1 MGNFLRSNCVY
12 ELPDKGG
19 AGVEETELIQRS
31 QQGDL
36 DAFEQLLLRYEKK
49 VYTIAYKYM
58 GNREDASDLAQ
69 EALIKAYQSIGSF
82 RGEASFGTWIGRITA
97 NKCLDELRK
106 RKRIQVT
113 SLDEE
118 VELEEGSVQKEL
130 AAEGD
135 TPEEHTVRQETVHYV
150 QSMLEQMREEYR
162 IVLVLREL
170 EGCSYEEIAAQLSC
184 SLGTVKSRISRAR
197 SYLKEQILADRKRE
211 GSQNSGRRQRNK
223 QQAGQ

>member
-1 MGNFLRSNCVY
+1 M
-12 ELPDKGG
+12 D
-19 AGVEETELIQRS
+19 ETVLIQQS

-36 DAFEQLLLRYEKK
+36 EAFEQLLLRYEKK

-58 GNREDASDLAQ
+58 GNAEDASDMAQ

-82 RGEASFGTWIGRITA
+82 RGEAAFGTWIGRITA

-113 SLDEE
+113 SLDDE
-118 VELEEGSVQKEL
+118 VELEEGSVKKEI
-130 AAEGD
+130 AADID
-135 TPEEHTVRQETVHYV
+135 TPEEHTIRQETVQYV
-150 QSMLEQMREEYR
+150 QSMIGQMREEYR

-170 EGCSYEEIAAQLSC
+170 EGHSYDEIAQMLSC

-197 SYLKEQILADRKRE
+197 NYLKEQILADKKKE
-211 GSQNSGRRQRNK
+211 GSRNGARR
-223 QQAGQ
+223 

>member
-1 MGNFLRSNCVY
+1 M
-12 ELPDKGG
+12 D
-19 AGVEETELIQRS
+19 ETVLIQKS

-36 DAFEQLLLRYEKK
+36 EAFEQLLLRYEKK

-58 GNREDASDLAQ
+58 GNAEDASDMAQ

-82 RGEASFGTWIGRITA
+82 RGEAAFGTWIGRITA

-113 SLDEE
+113 SLDDE
-118 VELEEGSVQKEL
+118 VELEEGSVKKEI
-130 AAEGD
+130 AADID
-135 TPEEHTVRQETVHYV
+135 TPEEHTIRQETVQYV
-150 QSMLEQMREEYR
+150 QSMIGQMREEYR

-170 EGCSYEEIAAQLSC
+170 EGHSYDEIAQMLSC

-197 SYLKEQILADRKRE
+197 NYLKEQILADKKKE
-211 GSQNSGRRQRNK
+211 GSRNGARR
-223 QQAGQ
+223 